1 MRLIALLASSVLA
14 AACGSNSHDIEPLPE
29 IAAPQGAT
37 AFVARPDIV
46 DAHPVQIQGWSRAGD
61 DRIALH
67 FETGTPECYGV
78 DAVVTE
84 TADAVGV
91 TVLGGTL
98 PEAKDK
104 MCIMIAVTGTLEVPL
119 QQPLGER
126 IVTAGEPH

>member
-1 MRLIALLASSVLA
+1 MRLIVLLACSVLA
-14 AACGSNSHDIEPLPE
+14 AACGPNSHDIDPLPE
-29 IAAPQGAT
+29 IPAPQGAT
-37 AFVARPDIV
+37 EFGARTDLV
-46 DAHPVQIQGWSRAGD
+46 DAHPIEIQGWSRAGD
-61 DRIALH
+61 NRIALH
-67 FETGTPECYGV
+67 FETGTPECFGV

-98 PEAKDK
+98 PEAQDK

-119 QQPLGER
+119 QQPLAER